1 MIKYVK
7 SLPWHRCKN
16 NFQLRNN
23 TILPQQHH
31 LEQFI
36 AKQEITD
43 IYKVDVD
50 NFKLPGNA
58 HELIVF
64 VINPTDLISL
74 QYVDSMINKLKQY
87 TRKYY
92 YVAVNKFLI
101 YTEQDQDTHIKSA
114 INNFDEQLIEHW
126 TKIINLK
133 VVWTMSQST
142 DRGHLGNFVHPVT
155 NMMFEL

>member
-1 MIKYVK
+1 
-7 SLPWHRCKN
+7 
-16 NFQLRNN
+16 
-23 TILPQQHH
+23 
-31 LEQFI
+31 
-36 AKQEITD
+36 
-43 IYKVDVD
+43 
-50 NFKLPGNA
+50 
-58 HELIVF
+58 
-64 VINPTDLISL
+64 
-74 QYVDSMINKLKQY
+74 MINKLKQY

>member
-7 SLPWHRCKN
+7 SLPWCKCKN

-36 AKQEITD
+36 AKQKIID
-43 IYKVDVD
+43 VYKVDVN
-50 NFKLPGNA
+50 NFELPSND
-58 HELIVF
+58 HELIIF
-64 VINPTDLISL
+64 VTNPTDLISI
-74 QYVDSMINKLKQY
+74 QSVDRMINNLKQY
-87 TRKYY
+87 ARKYY

-101 YTEQDQDTHIKSA
+101 YTEQDTQVESTTSD
-114 INNFDEQLIEHW
+114 FDIQLIEHW
-126 TKIINLK
+126 TTIINLK
-133 VVWTMSQST
+133 VVWTRSQST

>member
-7 SLPWHRCKN
+7 SLPWRKCKN
-16 NFQLRNN
+16 NFQLHNN

-36 AKQEITD
+36 AKQKIID
-43 IYKVDVD
+43 VYKVDVN
-50 NFKLPGNA
+50 NFELPGA
-58 HELIVF
+58 SHELIIF
-64 VINPTDLISL
+64 VINPTDLISI
-74 QYVDSMINKLKQY
+74 QSVDSMINNLKQY
-87 TRKYY
+87 ACKYY

-101 YTEQDQDTHIKSA
+101 YTEQDTHVESTTSD
-114 INNFDEQLIEHW
+114 FDVQLIEHW

-133 VVWTMSQST
+133 VVWAKSQST

>member
-7 SLPWHRCKN
+7 SLPWCKCRT
-16 NFQLRNN
+16 NFQLLNN
-23 TILPQQHH
+23 TILPQQHY

-36 AKQEITD
+36 AKKEITD

-50 NFKLPGNA
+50 NFELPSNS
-58 HELIVF
+58 HELIMF
-64 VINPTDLISL
+64 VINPTDLISI
-74 QYVDSMINKLKQY
+74 QYVDSMINNLKQY
-87 TRKYY
+87 ARRYY

-101 YTEQDQDTHIKSA
+101 YTEQDTHVESA
-114 INNFDEQLIEHW
+114 TSDFDVQLIEHW
-126 TKIINLK
+126 TKITNLK
-133 VVWTMSQST
+133 VVWARSQST

>member
-7 SLPWHRCKN
+7 SLPWCKCKT

-23 TILPQQHH
+23 TILPQQHY

-36 AKQEITD
+36 AEKEITD

-50 NFKLPGNA
+50 NFKLPSNS
-58 HELIVF
+58 HELIIF
-64 VINPTDLISL
+64 VINPTDLISI
-74 QYVDSMINKLKQY
+74 QYVDSMINNLKQY
-87 TRKYY
+87 ARKYY

-101 YTEQDQDTHIKSA
+101 YTEQDTPVESA
-114 INNFDEQLIEHW
+114 TSDFDVQLIEHW
-126 TKIINLK
+126 TKITNLK
-133 VVWTMSQST
+133 VVWARSQST
-142 DRGHLGNFVHPVT
+142 DRGQLGNFVHPIT